1 MKHSRTFSVNL
12 ILTVCFTFVLLFN
25 FANISAYIG
34 IRSSSF
40 AQSFQRIASFS
51 TALNIPSSMNINSE
65 SSAEIITAT
74 PDGSLLIY
82 SDSPLGGIGM
92 IDIRN
97 PKNPLPAGF
106 IKMDGEPTSV
116 AVSGNNILVAVNTS
130 EDYVHPS
137 GYLSVVSTLE
147 KIEIARLDLKGQA
160 DSIAV
165 SPDGRFVAIAIENE
179 RDEDFN
185 NGAIPQLP
193 AGNLTLFAIENDL
206 PVQSSKKIINL
217 TGLAD
222 IAPNDP
228 EPEFV
233 DFNSNNDV
241 VVTLQENNHIA
252 IINAET
258 GEITSHFSAGTVDL
272 VDLDNKEDGALIF
285 NGSQKNRRREP
296 DAVKWLD
303 NERFV
308 TANEGDYQGGSRGFT
323 IFNTKGDVL
332 YESGL
337 SFEYACALAGHYPEK
352 RSENRGIEPEGLE
365 VASFNG
371 ETYIFVLAEKA
382 SIIGVYRDRG
392 LAPEFVQLL
401 PSGISP
407 ESAVKI
413 PGTNLLASANETDLG
428 PEGGLRSHVMI
439 YELTLNEPT
448 YPQIES
454 VMINGKPIGWGAL
467 SGLTAHPFLPG
478 ILYAVND
485 SFYFSQ
491 PTIFRIN
498 TNYTPARI
506 VDVTRVN
513 RDGYPAQKLDL
524 EGITSDGEGGFYLAS
539 EGRPDQSIPHA
550 IYHVDSRGTIQKE
563 IPFPQ
568 ELVRVSEQ
576 WAAEGITMIDNTL
589 WIAIQRQWKDDPEN
603 TVRLVAYNLETGE
616 WGAVRYPTEP
626 VEDGWV
632 GLSEITAYGDF
643 VYIIERDNQ
652 IGDKAK
658 IKALYRVPISE
669 LQPAGLSGN
678 LPVVNKE
685 LVHDFIPD
693 LLSTNGFVVDKIEGF
708 AVDKSGQGF
717 AVTDN
722 DGVDDSSGETYFFT
736 VDITQ

>member
-1 MKHSRTFSVNL
+1 MKHSRTFSINL
-12 ILTVCFTFVLLFN
+12 IVAVCLAFVLVFTF
-25 FANISAYIG
+25 ANVSA
-34 IRSSSF
+34 F

-51 TALNIPSSMNINSE
+51 TALNIPSSMDINSE
-65 SSAEIITAT
+65 SSAEIITVT
-74 PDGSLLIY
+74 PDASMLIY

-92 IDIRN
+92 IDISD
-97 PKNPLPAGF
+97 PKNPQPAGF
-106 IKMDGEPTSV
+106 IKMGGEPTSV
-116 AVSGNNILVAVNTS
+116 AMTGNNILVAVNTS
-130 EDYVHPS
+130 EDYIHPS
-137 GYLSVVSTLE
+137 GYLSVVSASE
-147 KIEIARLDLKGQA
+147 KKEIERFDLNGQP

-185 NGAIPQLP
+185 DGIIPQLP

-206 PVQSSKKIINL
+206 PVRSSKKIVDL
-217 TGLAD
+217 TGLAE
-222 IAPNDP
+222 IAPTDP

-233 DFNSNNDV
+233 DFNSNNQV

-252 IINAET
+252 IIDAET
-258 GEITSHFSAGTVDL
+258 GEITSHFSAGSVDL
-272 VDLDNKEDGALIF
+272 VGLDNREEGALIF
-285 NGSQKNRRREP
+285 EASQKNRRREP
-296 DAVKWLD
+296 DAAKWLD

-323 IFNTKGDVL
+323 IFNTQGDVL

-337 SFEYACALAGHYPEK
+337 AFEYACARAGHYPEK
-352 RSENRGIEPEGLE
+352 RSEDKGIEPEGLE

-371 ETYIFVLAEKA
+371 ETYIFVLSERA
-382 SIIGVYRDRG
+382 SIIGVYKDTG

-413 PGTNLLASANETDLG
+413 PGTNLLASANESDLG
-428 PEGGLRSHVMI
+428 PEGGVRSHVMI
-439 YELTLNEPT
+439 YELTSDEAT

-454 VMINGKPIGWGAL
+454 AMIDGKPIGWGAL
-467 SGLTAHPFLPG
+467 SGLAVHPFLPG
-478 ILYAVND
+478 MLYAVSD
-485 SFYFSQ
+485 SFYSLQ
-491 PTIFRIN
+491 PTIFHIDAS
-498 TNYTPARI
+498 YTPARI

-513 RDGYPAQKLDL
+513 RSGYPAQKLDL
-524 EGITSDGEGGFYLAS
+524 EGITSDGEDGFYLAS
-539 EGRPDQSIPHA
+539 EGRPDRLIPHA
-550 IYHVDSRGTIQKE
+550 IYHVDAKGTIQEE

-568 ELVRVSEQ
+568 ELLEVSEQ

-616 WGAVRYPTEP
+616 WGAVRYPTESI
-626 VEDGWV
+626 ESGWV
-632 GLSEITAYGDF
+632 GLSEITAFGDF

-658 IKALYRVPISE
+658 IKRLYRVPTTE
-669 LQPAGLSGN
+669 LQPAGLSGD

-693 LLSTNGFVVDKIEGF
+693 LLSTHGFVVDKIEGF
-708 AVDKSGQGF
+708 AVDAAGQGF

-736 VDITQ
+736 VDITR